1 MILRSVWQWRE
12 RIYKAAYG
20 DANVTSTL
28 GGAHQLAAPIIRFD
42 EFQPDT
48 QHIGQDLIVGQ
59 SGWETVLENNKQN
72 FISEFVRRP
81 RFTLAYPMF
90 MTAVQFVDSLF
101 ANAGVIPSVS
111 ERESAIGEFNGA
123 AGSADNAAR
132 GRALRRVV
140 ENGTLHQQ

>member
-42 EFQPDT
+42 EFLPDT
-48 QHIGQDLIVGQ
+48 QQIGQDLIVGQ

-72 FISEFVRRP
+72 FTSQFVQRP
-81 RFTLAYPMF
+81 RFTLAYPSF
-90 MTAVQFVDSLF
+90 MTPVQFVDNLF
-101 ANAGVIPSVS
+101 ANAGVVPSVL
-111 ERESAIGEFNGA
+111 ERQAAIGEFNGGA
-123 AGSADNAAR
+123 SSADNA
-132 GRALRRVV
+132 
-140 ENGTLHQQ
+140 